1 MAESRETP
9 SALPE
14 TASPSPPAAGHCG
27 VPPPRPHPPWKT
39 PVPLVQASSQS
50 SAPGRGLCLS
60 LQLQQT
66 RCAAQLCSWD
76 NRAPRARVAG
86 LTRSA
91 RDGGQGRCQSVRREP
106 HSPLSKGHAR
116 IPSSWV
122 NSVPRAPGLWR
133 SRAVRTGSGT
143 AIGAEGPHEA
153 EPTRGL
159 LRENLH
165 THLRRRPCCLG
176 ATNHGNHRG
185 GRRVLCP
192 SSVCAWV
199 TEPPSPQS
207 GA

>member
-1 MAESRETP
+1 M
-9 SALPE
+9 
-14 TASPSPPAAGHCG
+14 
-27 VPPPRPHPPWKT
+27 
-39 PVPLVQASSQS
+39 
-50 SAPGRGLCLS
+50 
-60 LQLQQT
+60 
-66 RCAAQLCSWD
+66 
-76 NRAPRARVAG
+76 
-86 LTRSA
+86 
-91 RDGGQGRCQSVRREP
+91 
-106 HSPLSKGHAR
+106 
-116 IPSSWV
+116 
-122 NSVPRAPGLWR
+122 
-133 SRAVRTGSGT
+133 RTGSGT

-153 EPTRGL
+153 EPARRL